1 MKEYTI
7 ISDLHLGSSVCRA
20 DELLNFLDNLETK
33 TLILNGDV
41 FDNLDFR
48 RLQKSHWKILKKIRK
63 IADEIKVI
71 WIKGNH
77 DTEKAELIAH
87 LLGVDFLDDLI
98 INQCDKTILITHGDR
113 WDMFIKQRP
122 LTSKIADYIYRLIQ
136 SFDKKFNKDYYYSN
150 LLKSKS
156 KKIIRCGM
164 VVENAI
170 NYCRIHNIDTVI
182 CGHTHMACLH
192 HHLTKNEKVIEYWNS
207 GSWTDKNC
215 HYITIDKDEILLDE
229 FCGKEEQLK
238 MMRSIRE
245 KENIE

>member
-7 ISDLHLGSSVCRA
+7 ISDLHLGSNVCRA

-48 RLQKSHWKILKKIRK
+48 RLQKSHWKILKRIRK

-77 DTEKAELIAH
+77 DTDKAELIAH
-87 LLGVDFLDDLI
+87 LLGVDFLEDLI
-98 INQCDKTILITHGDR
+98 INPWDKTILITHGDR
-113 WDMFIKQRP
+113 WDTFIKERP
-122 LTSKIADYIYRLIQ
+122 LTSKIADYVYRLIQ

-150 LLKSKS
+150 LVKSKS
-156 KKIIRCGM
+156 KVIIRCGM

-170 NYCRIHNIDTVI
+170 NYCRNNNIDTVI

-238 MMRSIRE
+238 LMRNIHE
-245 KENIE
+245 EENTQ